1 MKKNEHDFRKLL
13 MKLTSVYILL
23 ALGLQGVLANGAN
36 AQSLRST
43 KISLE
48 HGSYTVRNVLKKVE
62 DQTDFNFTYYESEV
76 DLGAAYSIDRTYDSL
91 FDLLYDLS
99 LEKHFRFNRINKSI
113 AISKIQQQKKEP
125 EIVEQLEWQSYRI

>member
-23 ALGLQGVLANGAN
+23 ALGLQGGLANGAN
-36 AQSLRST
+36 GQSLRST
-43 KISLE
+43 EISLE
-48 HGSYTVRNVLKKVE
+48 RGSYTVRDILINVE

-76 DLGAAYSIDRTYDSL
+76 DLGSKYSIDRTYDSL

-113 AISKIQQQKKEP
+113 AISKIQQKKRNRK
-125 EIVEQLEWQSYRI
+125 LWNNCR